1 MQTYDEF
8 NNAANKAGM
17 LDRFSQRELEAIQ
30 KNPELG
36 VSLLGLMQDEQN
48 ASSEEQRL
56 LAREAANQMRKNYG
70 LLDTG
75 TAMPASSA
83 PVGDQYAG
91 VLDQAA
97 SQGSFAYDPE
107 KDPVW
112 AAYQKQYSREGDR
125 AAANALAQASAASG
139 GRPSS
144 YAVTAAQ
151 QAGNYY
157 AGQMSDIIPD
167 LAQNAYQQYLN
178 DKQLEMQRFQN
189 ALALYDTMGY
199 ATPEAAEILGISGG
213 KSDSDTPGA
222 TGSAGPKTD
231 VAPNTTDS
239 DLLNQMLGE
248 LQNTDG
254 EANVDDYR
262 VLNDFGDGWV
272 AIGGSKLTWPELLRA
287 VNQGEVLEIV
297 DPKNGTIT
305 YKFAEKK
312 ESGGGSKPKPG
323 GGDRS
328 PNAAIDLQHG

>member
-17 LDRFSQRELEAIQ
+17 LDRFSQRELDAIR

-48 ASSEEQRL
+48 AQSEEQRL

-75 TAMPASSA
+75 AAAPASSA
-83 PVGDQYAG
+83 PTGDQYAG
-91 VLDQAA
+91 LLDQAA
-97 SQGSFAYDPE
+97 PQGSFSYDPE

-112 AAYQKQYSREGDR
+112 AAYQKQYGREGDR

-157 AGQMSDIIPD
+157 AGQMSDIIPE
-167 LAQNAYQQYLN
+167 LEQNAYQRYLAEQ
-178 DKQLEMQRFQN
+178 DLKQQQFNN
-189 ALALYDTMGY
+189 ALNLYNTLGY

-213 KSDSDTPGA
+213 KGNNDTPGS
-222 TGSAGPKTD
+222 TGSAGTKTD
-231 VAPNTTDS
+231 AAPNTTDS
-239 DLLNQMLGE
+239 DLLNQMMGE

-254 EANVDDYR
+254 EPNVDDYR

-323 GGDRS
+323 GGNRS
-328 PNAAIDLQHG
+328 PHTAIDFQYG

>member
-17 LDRFSQRELEAIQ
+17 LGRFSQRELEAIR

-48 ASSEEQRL
+48 AQSEEQRL

-75 TAMPASSA
+75 AATPSSSA
-83 PVGDQYAG
+83 PTGDQYAG

-97 SQGSFAYDPE
+97 PQGSFAYDPE

-112 AAYQKQYSREGDR
+112 AAYQKQYGREGDR

-151 QAGNYY
+151 QAANYY

-178 DKQLEMQRFQN
+178 DEQLKMQKFQN
-189 ALALYDTMGY
+189 ALELYDTLGY

-213 KSDSDTPGA
+213 KGNNDTPGA
-222 TGSAGPKTD
+222 TGPAGPKTD
-231 VAPNTTDS
+231 MDPNTTDS
-239 DLLNQMLGE
+239 DLLNQMMGE
-248 LQNTDG
+248 LQNPDG
-254 EANVDDYR
+254 EPNVDDYR

-312 ESGGGSKPKPG
+312 ENGGGGKPG
-323 GGDRS
+323 IPDNGKKKPVS
-328 PNAAIDLQHG
+328 AIDFG